1 MTELP
6 PPITNDPHSI
16 PPIPAE
22 SDDGMD
28 DYRHFVAFHEQVG
41 ETTEYRRATLA
52 VSMFGAGLK
61 MMPPLTPES
70 TFANVLGGQACL
82 HLAQRQL
89 RAAVHLLLFGYYSEV
104 RCLLRASY
112 EAAGLGRM
120 LAKEPDKAER
130 WLRKMSWFPDREV
143 RAWLKEAGR
152 VTDDQHADFGRFY
165 GRLSSWAHPTALS
178 ALLTAEM
185 TDESITFGLVTR
197 PNLAHARTLLDEI
210 AATAIFCAFAL
221 RNAAVSE
228 QALDPEW
235 RRDLYAAM
243 EDLTGQ
249 VQPHLQRDW
258 DLERAQY
265 DRLAERT
272 RDVAELDDELRS
284 NPRGWHNLSTDE
296 TDDGDR

>member
-1 MTELP
+1 
-6 PPITNDPHSI
+6 
-16 PPIPAE
+16 
-22 SDDGMD
+22 MD
-28 DYRHFVAFHEQVG
+28 DYRHFVALHGQVG

-52 VSMFGAGLK
+52 VSMFGAGLR

-112 EAAGLGRM
+112 ESAGLGRM

-143 RAWLKEAGR
+143 RAWLKETGR
-152 VTDDQHADFGRFY
+152 VTGDQHADFGRFY
-165 GRLSSWAHPTALS
+165 GRLSKLGPPNSLVRAAHGGNDRREHHL
-178 ALLTAEM
+178 
-185 TDESITFGLVTR
+185 R
-197 PNLAHARTLLDEI
+197 PRDAAQLGTCRTLLDEL

-272 RDVAELDDELRS
+272 RDVVELGDELRS
-284 NPRGWHNLSTDE
+284 NPRAWHNLSTDE
-296 TDDGDR
+296 TVDGDR

>member
-1 MTELP
+1 
-6 PPITNDPHSI
+6 
-16 PPIPAE
+16 
-22 SDDGMD
+22 
-28 DYRHFVAFHEQVG
+28 
-41 ETTEYRRATLA
+41 
-52 VSMFGAGLK
+52 
-61 MMPPLTPES
+61 MPTSAAS
-70 TFANVLGGQACL
+70 T
-82 HLAQRQL
+82 
-89 RAAVHLLLFGYYSEV
+89 AAS
-104 RCLLRASY
+104 A
-112 EAAGLGRM
+112 
-120 LAKEPDKAER
+120 
-130 WLRKMSWFPDREV
+130 
-143 RAWLKEAGR
+143 
-152 VTDDQHADFGRFY
+152 
-165 GRLSSWAHPTALS
+165 SWAHPTALS

-197 PNLAHARTLLDEI
+197 PNLAHARTLLDEL

-272 RDVAELDDELRS
+272 RDVVELGDELRS
-284 NPRGWHNLSTDE
+284 NPRAWHNLSTDE
-296 TDDGDR
+296 TVDGDR